1 MNAHA
6 RTSAA
11 ILRLPRHARAASQ
24 ARHTV
29 AALAASHDQ
38 DVADR
43 GQLLVTEAV
52 ANAVEH
58 TIGTQVTVELA
69 VDGST
74 GTMYCAV
81 FDTDPR
87 ARLPEPRI
95 VAELPPWDEKAEIA
109 ESGRGLDLI
118 RALSDEWGCERE
130 EDGKWVWFQLRPA
143 A

>member
-6 RTSAA
+6 RSSAA

-29 AALAASHDQ
+29 AALAAPHDQ

-58 TIGTQVTVELA
+58 TVGAQVTVELS
-69 VDGST
+69 VDSGT

-81 FDTDPR
+81 FDSDPR
-87 ARLPEPRI
+87 ALRPTSSVPM
-95 VAELPPWDEKAEIA
+95 AERVPQDGPA

-118 RALSDEWGCERE
+118 QALSDEWGCERE
-130 EDGKWVWFQLRPA
+130 EGGKWVWFQVRPA
-143 A
+143 V